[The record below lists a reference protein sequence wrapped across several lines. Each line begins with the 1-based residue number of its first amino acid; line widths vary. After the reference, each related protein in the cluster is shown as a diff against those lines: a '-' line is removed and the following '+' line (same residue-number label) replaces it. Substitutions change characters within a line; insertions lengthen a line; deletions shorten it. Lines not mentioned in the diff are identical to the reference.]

1 MKKDEHFRYLEKY
14 VGKYC
19 VRAELDPDTDDF
31 PRDSNGKIYESFED
45 LYIPCA
51 KGIIK
56 HTYENDLLALYIL
69 EKPKTGESVKKRFND
84 ENIWYRDE
92 SFGVDTLLFFH
103 ESDLKKVAKIVKPR
117 TKGKGISPF
126 SKKALDNSYE
136 KFEIPK
142 DDLIKFKEIT
152 DKLDLEH
159 MAKIQF
165 IKKTLKDFDTVIQKK
180 KGSRYDISKQRKESS
195 LKPKEFIYSIGMWD
209 EYLDF
214 VQGEMNKR

>member
-1 MKKDEHFRYLEKY
+1 MKKDKHFRYLEKY

-19 VRAELDPDTDDF
+19 VRAELDPDTNDF
-31 PRDSNGKIYESFED
+31 PKDSKGKMYESFED
-45 LYIPCA
+45 LYIPCS
-51 KGIIK
+51 KGFIK
-56 HTYENDLLALYIL
+56 HTYEDDLLALYIL
-69 EKPKTGESVKKRFND
+69 EKPKTGEGVKRKFD
-84 ENIWYRDE
+84 EENIWYRDE
-92 SFGVDTLLFFH
+92 SFGIDTLLFFH
-103 ESDLKKVAKIVKPR
+103 ESDLKKVAKIIKPKIR
-117 TKGKGISPF
+117 GKNISPF
-126 SKKALDNSYE
+126 SKRALDNSIE
-136 KFEIPK
+136 DFEIPK
-142 DDLIKFKEIT
+142 EDLDRFKEIT

-180 KGSRYDISKQRKESS
+180 KGSRYDISKQRKESN

>member
-1 MKKDEHFRYLEKY
+1 MILNKDKLFTLCFMAFAFLGGETLAAEENAASASDKNAANSSLRSYVKEENAEQTAKNGNQEESKTWINNLVTTVAEKGAQ
-14 VGKYC
+14 VISSN
-19 VRAELDPDTDDF
+19 TDNQE
-31 PRDSNGKIYESFED
+31 PQYRTN
-45 LYIPCA
+45 A
-51 KGIIK
+51 
-56 HTYENDLLALYIL
+56 
-69 EKPKTGESVKKRFND
+69 SVFDISGVMLRMNTKQTMEAMQKRG
-84 ENIWYRDE
+84 YQ
-92 SFGVDTLLFFH
+92 
-103 ESDLKKVAKIVKPR
+103 K
-117 TKGKGISPF
+117 
-126 SKKALDNSYE
+126 NSE

-165 IKKTLKDFDTVIQKK
+165 IRKTLKDFDTVIQKK
-180 KGSRYDISKQRKESS
+180 KGSRYDISKQRKESN